1 MAMNV
6 LSHLTRAPE
15 AQGQGSF
22 VLVAG
27 LLAAA
32 SASAS
37 LIFAC
42 AAPFAAFGAL
52 AAIVLPLRSAIA
64 AVLAG
69 WLVNQAIGFGLLG
82 YPQTGET
89 MAWGVVIAAAA
100 VAATIVSALTFRQA
114 ARLGVYA
121 VYPVVLVLSYAAY
134 ELALFSA
141 IPVLGG
147 GDGFAPRVV
156 ANLAFVNAV
165 WLIGLIAAYE
175 VLHRAMSRVSRNE
188 VRSASR

>member
-1 MAMNV
+1 
-6 LSHLTRAPE
+6 
-15 AQGQGSF
+15 
-22 VLVAG
+22 